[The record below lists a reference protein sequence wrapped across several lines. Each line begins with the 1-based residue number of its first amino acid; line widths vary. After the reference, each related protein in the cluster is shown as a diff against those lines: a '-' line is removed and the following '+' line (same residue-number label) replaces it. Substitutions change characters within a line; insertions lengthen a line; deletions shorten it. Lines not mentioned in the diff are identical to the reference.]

1 MPEQKRA
8 QHHDAALIVQLVGGV
23 TDSLLQDKSR
33 QPIERK
39 NVQPGVTGQ
48 FPAGEQLA
56 FELER
61 RLFGHQQNQRR
72 AIGIVPQ
79 RGADFG
85 ETTERLAAA
94 GRTEEKARLHTGFFA
109 QSRGGAKQ
117 FIGAGMHF
125 LQSYFLFPFSGFDYA
140 CRRWKNSN
148 SIQRR
153 KKAKSMP
160 LTHTKDLFAKA
171 LKGKYALG
179 AFNVNNME
187 LLQAIVEACEEE
199 KAPVMLQISKGARQY
214 ANPVYLKKLIEAAVS
229 LSNIP
234 IAVHLDHGDSFEL
247 CKDCIDEGFTSVM
260 IDASHEP
267 FEKNVEICRKVV
279 EYAHKH
285 NCVVEGELG
294 HLVGAQFDEGEE
306 GGATPPAAITPTRR
320 KRSNSSRNPAW
331 IRWPSPSATRTAPTS
346 SRAKQHLDLERLKP
360 SRRRSWT
367 PAWAIIRW
375 CCTALRACPRT
386 SSRKSTN
393 TAASWARTPP
403 GVPEADIEV
412 ARRIGCTKVN
422 IDTDL
427 RLAMTAAIRKVFAE
441 NPKEFDPR
449 KYLGPARAK
458 VKELV
463 RHKVSDVLC
472 CAGHAFD

>member
-1 MPEQKRA
+1 
-8 QHHDAALIVQLVGGV
+8 
-23 TDSLLQDKSR
+23 
-33 QPIERK
+33 
-39 NVQPGVTGQ
+39 
-48 FPAGEQLA
+48 
-56 FELER
+56 
-61 RLFGHQQNQRR
+61 
-72 AIGIVPQ
+72 
-79 RGADFG
+79 
-85 ETTERLAAA
+85 
-94 GRTEEKARLHTGFFA
+94 
-109 QSRGGAKQ
+109 
-117 FIGAGMHF
+117 
-125 LQSYFLFPFSGFDYA
+125 
-140 CRRWKNSN
+140 
-148 SIQRR
+148 
-153 KKAKSMP
+153 MP
-160 LTHTKDLFAKA
+160 LTHTKELFAKA

-267 FEKNVEICRKVV
+267 FEKNIEISRKVA

-285 NCVVEGELG
+285 NCVVEAELG

-306 GGATPPAAITPTRR
+306 GGNYSQEGHYTNPVQAVDFVKQSGVDSLAVAIG
-320 KRSNSSRNPAW
+320 NSHGAY
-331 IRWPSPSATRTAPTS
+331 
-346 SRAKQHLDLERLKP
+346 KFKGEQHLDLERLK
-360 SRRRSWT
+360 
-367 PAWAIIRW
+367 AIKKSLMDAGLGDYPLVLHGASSVPK
-375 CCTALRACPRT
+375 ALVEEINKYGGKLGT
-386 SSRKSTN
+386 D
-393 TAASWARTPP
+393 AA
-403 GVPEADIEV
+403 GVPEQDIEV

-427 RLAMTAAIRKVFAE
+427 RLAMTAGIRKVFAE
-441 NPKEFDPR
+441 TPKEFDPR
-449 KYLGPARAK
+449 KYLGPARAR

-463 RHKVSDVLC
+463 RHKVRNVLC

>member
-1 MPEQKRA
+1 MTVIWWPRLLGRHSLHSEKWQKTGAVKNPGGLRQVFPGIHGA
-8 QHHDAALIVQLVGGV
+8 FFAFPYFESVLI
-23 TDSLLQDKSR
+23 SLL
-33 QPIERK
+33 
-39 NVQPGVTGQ
+39 G
-48 FPAGEQLA
+48 
-56 FELER
+56 R
-61 RLFGHQQNQRR
+61 R
-72 AIGIVPQ
+72 
-79 RGADFG
+79 
-85 ETTERLAAA
+85 TLAASITSIHDWN
-94 GRTEEKARLHTGFFA
+94 TE
-109 QSRGGAKQ
+109 
-117 FIGAGMHF
+117 
-125 LQSYFLFPFSGFDYA
+125 P
-140 CRRWKNSN
+140 
-148 SIQRR
+148 
-153 KKAKSMP
+153 MP

-199 KAPVMLQISKGARQY
+199 KAPVMLQISRGARTY

-267 FEKNVEICRKVV
+267 FEKNVEICRRVV

-306 GGATPPAAITPTRR
+306 GGNYSQQGHYTNPQQAVDFVRQSGVDSLAVAIG
-320 KRSNSSRNPAW
+320 NSHGAY
-331 IRWPSPSATRTAPTS
+331 
-346 SRAKQHLDLERLKP
+346 KFKGEQHLDLERLK
-360 SRRRSWT
+360 
-367 PAWAIIRW
+367 AIKKALMEAGLGDYPLVLHGASSVPRDLVEEINKYGGKLGTD
-375 CCTALRACPRT
+375 TA
-386 SSRKSTN
+386 
-393 TAASWARTPP
+393 

-427 RLAMTAAIRKVFAE
+427 RLAMTAGIRKAFAD

-449 KYLGPARAK
+449 KYLSPARAR

-463 RHKVSDVLC
+463 RHKVRDVLC
-472 CAGHAFD
+472 SAGHAFD